1 MSIEKPTPKPPSNE
15 AERQRLDRPIGGQT
29 RSGAVKGG
37 DAAKPGQMQGDED
50 KSPKDD

>member
-1 MSIEKPTPKPPSNE
+1 MSIEKQTPKRPSNE
-15 AERQRLDRPIGGQT
+15 AERQHLNRPIGGQT